1 MQQIESGVSQ
11 TLDAI
16 CSELMAK
23 RELGGRRVI
32 FFPKVWYGLVQL
44 PLDDPQVIESK
55 Q

>member
-23 RELGGRRVI
+23 RELGAGA
-32 FFPKVWYGLVQL
+32 
-44 PLDDPQVIESK
+44 
-55 Q
+55 